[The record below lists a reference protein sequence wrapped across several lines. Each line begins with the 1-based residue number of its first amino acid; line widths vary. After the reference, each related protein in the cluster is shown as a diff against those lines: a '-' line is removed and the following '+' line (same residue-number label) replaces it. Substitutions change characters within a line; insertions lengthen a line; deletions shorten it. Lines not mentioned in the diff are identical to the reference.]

1 MHKNFILCF
10 YSKKATTFAQNVAM
24 KNTILLLSSTILF
37 FACQTESSK
46 PASIESK
53 KSIEKTAE
61 KQISVESVSVELN
74 AIASFLGGKQPT
86 AIGDYAPAFNTMEWK
101 NHQAL
106 LNTAWSKALA
116 DKVVPMRDWS
126 KAEKIEKKSQT
137 LFYPFSGADFLHVYS
152 AHPDYTS
159 YYLFGLEPAGEI
171 PKKENILNP
180 TLTSNVLSTIY
191 KSVDENMSQS
201 FFHTK
206 YMAVE
211 FNNPVLK
218 GTIPV
223 FMFFMNRMG
232 VELTSIK
239 PISFNDKG
247 EIVDAKD
254 FSKGV
259 RIGFMDGGKNKE
271 LFYFSGDI
279 SDTGLKDTPGLKNMI
294 NSISKDA
301 TTMMKSA
308 SYLCHLPVF
317 SGVRDMILA
326 NSFTVMQDDTGIPFR
341 FYDQNKWNIRFYGV
355 YTQPIA
361 LFGTRGQADLRA
373 AVAGKEKPIKFRY
386 GYNNPPNLMI
396 STRK

>member
-1 MHKNFILCF
+1 
-10 YSKKATTFAQNVAM
+10 
-24 KNTILLLSSTILF
+24 
-37 FACQTESSK
+37 
-46 PASIESK
+46 
-53 KSIEKTAE
+53 
-61 KQISVESVSVELN
+61 
-74 AIASFLGGKQPT
+74 
-86 AIGDYAPAFNTMEWK
+86 
-101 NHQAL
+101 
-106 LNTAWSKALA
+106 
-116 DKVVPMRDWS
+116 
-126 KAEKIEKKSQT
+126 
-137 LFYPFSGADFLHVYS
+137 VYS

-171 PKKENILNP
+171 PKKENILNAS
-180 TLTSNVLSTIY
+180 LTSNVLSTIY

-239 PISFNDKG
+239 PITFNDKG

-254 FSKGV
+254 YAKGV
-259 RIGFMDGGKNKE
+259 RIGFIDGGKNKE
-271 LFYFSGDI
+271 LYYFSGDI

-308 SYLCHLPVF
+308 SYLCHLPDF

-326 NSFTVMQDDTGIPFR
+326 NSNTIMQDDTGIPFR
-341 FYDQNKWNIRFYGV
+341 FYEQSKWKIQFYGI
-355 YTQPIA
+355 YTQPIP
-361 LFGTRGQADLRA
+361 LFASRGQADLRTA
-373 AVAGKEKPIKFRY
+373 LLGKEKPIKFRY

-396 STRK
+396 ATRK

>member
-1 MHKNFILCF
+1 MKINFLIL
-10 YSKKATTFAQNVAM
+10 
-24 KNTILLLSSTILF
+24 STALF
-37 FACQTESSK
+37 LFACQSESNK
-46 PASIESK
+46 QEAK
-53 KSIEKTAE
+53 VKE
-61 KQISVESVSVELN
+61 KQTENTSETQIPTEQVSVELN
-74 AIASFLGGKQPT
+74 AIASFLGGNQPKSPGEYS
-86 AIGDYAPAFNTMEWK
+86 AAFANLEWK
-101 NHQAL
+101 NHQSL

-116 DKVVPMRDWS
+116 EKVVPMRDWS
-126 KAEKIEKKSQT
+126 KTEKIEKKSQT

-152 AHPDYTS
+152 AHSDYTS

-180 TLTSNVLSTIY
+180 ALTSNVLSTIY

-239 PISFNDKG
+239 PITFNDKG

-259 RIGFMDGGKNKE
+259 RIGFIDGGKNKE
-271 LFYFSGDI
+271 LYYFSGDI
-279 SDTGLKDTPGLKNMI
+279 SDTGLKATTGLKNMI

-308 SYLCHLPVF
+308 SYLCHLPDF

-326 NSFTVMQDDTGIPFR
+326 NSFTIMQDDTGIPFR
-341 FYDQNKWNIRFYGV
+341 FYDQNKWKIQHYGI
-355 YTQPIA
+355 YTQPIP
-361 LFGTRGQADLRA
+361 LFASRGQADLRA
-373 AVAGKEKPIKFRY
+373 AVVGKEKPIKFRY
-386 GYNNPPNLMI
+386 GYNNPPNLMVA
-396 STRK
+396 TKK

>member
-1 MHKNFILCF
+1 
-10 YSKKATTFAQNVAM
+10 M
-24 KNTILLLSSTILF
+24 KNKFLLISTTILL
-37 FACQTESSK
+37 FACQSESNKQEAKVIIKPSK
-46 PASIESK
+46 ETS
-53 KSIEKTAE
+53 E
-61 KQISVESVSVELN
+61 KQISVELVSVELN
-74 AIASFLGGKQPT
+74 AIASFLGGNQPKSV
-86 AIGDYAPAFNTMEWK
+86 GDYSTAFANSEWK
-101 NHQAL
+101 NHQSL
-106 LNTAWSKALA
+106 LNTAWSKALIE
-116 DKVVPMRDWS
+116 KVVPMRDWS
-126 KAEKIEKKSQT
+126 KTEKIERKSQT
-137 LFYPFSGADFLHVYS
+137 LLYPFSGADFLHVYS
-152 AHPDYTS
+152 AHSDYTS

-180 TLTSNVLSTIY
+180 ALTSNVLSTIY

-239 PISFNDKG
+239 PITFNDKG

-259 RIGFMDGGKNKE
+259 RIGFIDGGKNKE
-271 LFYFSGDI
+271 LFYFPGDI
-279 SDTGLKDTPGLKNMI
+279 SDTGLKATPGLKNMI

-326 NSFTVMQDDTGIPFR
+326 NSFAIMQDDTGIPFR
-341 FYDQNKWNIRFYGV
+341 FYDQNKWKIQHYGI
-355 YTQPIA
+355 YTQPIP
-361 LFGTRGQADLRA
+361 LFASRGQADLKA

-386 GYNNPPNLMI
+386 GYNNPPNLMVA
-396 STRK
+396 TKK

>member
-1 MHKNFILCF
+1 
-10 YSKKATTFAQNVAM
+10 M
-24 KNTILLLSSTILF
+24 KNKFLLISTTILLI
-37 FACQTESSK
+37 ACQSESNK
-46 PASIESK
+46 QESK
-53 KSIEKTAE
+53 VNIKPSKETSE
-61 KQISVESVSVELN
+61 KQISGELVSVELN
-74 AIASFLGGKQPT
+74 AIASFLGGNQPKS
-86 AIGDYAPAFNTMEWK
+86 AGDYSTAFANSEWK
-101 NHQAL
+101 NHQSL
-106 LNTAWSKALA
+106 LNTAWSKALVE
-116 DKVVPMRDWS
+116 KVVPMRDWS
-126 KAEKIEKKSQT
+126 KTEKIERKSQT
-137 LFYPFSGADFLHVYS
+137 LLYPFSGADFLHVYS
-152 AHPDYTS
+152 AHSDYTS

-180 TLTSNVLSTIY
+180 ALTSNVLSTIY

-239 PISFNDKG
+239 PITFNDKG

-259 RIGFMDGGKNKE
+259 RIGFIDGGKNKE
-271 LFYFSGDI
+271 LFYFPGDI
-279 SDTGLKDTPGLKNMI
+279 SDTGLKATPGLKNMI

-326 NSFTVMQDDTGIPFR
+326 NSFAIMQDDTGIPFR
-341 FYDQNKWNIRFYGV
+341 FYDQNKWKIQHYGI
-355 YTQPIA
+355 YTQPIP
-361 LFGTRGQADLRA
+361 LFASRGQADLKA

-386 GYNNPPNLMI
+386 GYNNPPNLMVA
-396 STRK
+396 TKK

>member
-1 MHKNFILCF
+1 
-10 YSKKATTFAQNVAM
+10 M
-24 KNTILLLSSTILF
+24 KYNIILLSAALAFS
-37 FACQTESSK
+37 ACQTESTK
-46 PASIESK
+46 PAFIESK
-53 KSIEKTAE
+53 NATENTSD
-61 KQISVESVSVELN
+61 KQISAESASVELN
-74 AIASFLGGKQPT
+74 AIASFLGGNQPKSV
-86 AIGDYAPAFNTMEWK
+86 GDYTAAFNSLEWK
-101 NHQAL
+101 NHQFL
-106 LNTAWSKALA
+106 LNNAWSKALA
-116 DKVVPMRDWS
+116 EKVVPMRDWS
-126 KAEKIEKKSQT
+126 KTEKIERKSQT

-180 TLTSNVLSTIY
+180 ALTSNVLSTIY

-239 PISFNDKG
+239 PITFNDKG

-259 RIGFMDGGKNKE
+259 RIGFIDGGKNKE
-271 LFYFSGDI
+271 LFYFPGDI
-279 SDTGLKDTPGLKNMI
+279 SDTGLKATPGLKNMV

-326 NSFTVMQDDTGIPFR
+326 NSFTIMQDDTGIPFR
-341 FYDQNKWNIRFYGV
+341 FYDQSKWKIQFYGI
-355 YTQPIA
+355 YTQPIP
-361 LFGTRGQADLRA
+361 LFASRGQADLRA
-373 AVAGKEKPIKFRY
+373 AVIGKEKPIKFRY
-386 GYNNPPNLMI
+386 GYNNPPNLMVA
-396 STRK
+396 TKK

>member
-1 MHKNFILCF
+1 M
-10 YSKKATTFAQNVAM
+10 
-24 KNTILLLSSTILF
+24 
-37 FACQTESSK
+37 
-46 PASIESK
+46 
-53 KSIEKTAE
+53 
-61 KQISVESVSVELN
+61 SVELN
-74 AIASFLGGKQPT
+74 AIASFLGGNQPKS
-86 AIGDYAPAFNTMEWK
+86 AGDYSTAFANSEWK
-101 NHQAL
+101 NHQSL
-106 LNTAWSKALA
+106 LNTAWSKALVE
-116 DKVVPMRDWS
+116 KVVPMRDWS
-126 KAEKIEKKSQT
+126 KTEKIERKSQT

-152 AHPDYTS
+152 AHSDYTS

-180 TLTSNVLSTIY
+180 ALTSNVLSTIY

-259 RIGFMDGGKNKE
+259 RIGFIDGGKNKE
-271 LFYFSGDI
+271 LYYFSGDI
-279 SDTGLKDTPGLKNMI
+279 SDTGLKATTGLKNMI

-308 SYLCHLPVF
+308 SYLCHLPDF

-326 NSFTVMQDDTGIPFR
+326 NSFAIMQDDTGIPFR
-341 FYDQNKWNIRFYGV
+341 FYDQNKWKIQHYGI
-355 YTQPIA
+355 YTQPIP
-361 LFGTRGQADLRA
+361 LFASRGQADLRA
-373 AVAGKEKPIKFRY
+373 AVVGKEKPIKFRY
-386 GYNNPPNLMI
+386 GYNNPPNLMVA
-396 STRK
+396 TKK